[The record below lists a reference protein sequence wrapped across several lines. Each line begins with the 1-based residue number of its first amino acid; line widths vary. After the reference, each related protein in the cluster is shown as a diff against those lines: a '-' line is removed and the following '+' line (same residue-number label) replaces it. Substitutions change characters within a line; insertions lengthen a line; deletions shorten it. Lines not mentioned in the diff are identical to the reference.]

1 MIDWEREQVEDLFFL
16 SENCSYKMYFTAT
29 IKRFFGSFTN
39 LVFDDKWLQVAVGAE
54 LQEDEELAVLVSRRV
69 GTH

>member
-1 MIDWEREQVEDLFFL
+1 
-16 SENCSYKMYFTAT
+16 MYFTAT

-69 GTH
+69 GSH